1 MCMNGQLFI
10 TGHAACELLG
20 ISRQL
25 LSYHIKRLRE
35 QGYLRQE
42 CPFSPRRPRHINGR
56 CKKVKSYSLSSVFL
70 IASRVDMP
78 EARVFQD
85 VI

>member
-42 CPFSPRRPRHINGR
+42 YPFSPRRPRHING
-56 CKKVKSYSLSSVFL
+56 CYKKVKSYSLSSVFL
-70 IASRVDMP
+70 IASRVDTP
-78 EARVFQD
+78 EARAFQD